1 MNKGEGEEEEE
12 EMREEKEIQRTR
24 GEAQELKDICGLPVI
39 ASNYAFGQCSCGFWN
54 AFLG

>member
-12 EMREEKEIQRTR
+12 IREEKEIQRTR

-39 ASNYAFGQCSCGFWN
+39 ASNYAFGQCSCAFWN